1 MYVCVYNVYVHHA
14 LRSEQHSPE
23 GTLMIE
29 DQLAEGSLAEPIFSF
44 VHQCPVTAV
53 SDMQFDLTA
62 ASQCLSEARATCT
75 VTLPEPVLLSLI
87 TRLIWLD
94 TGRAGQTVK

>member
-1 MYVCVYNVYVHHA
+1 MYVYDVYVHHA

-29 DQLAEGSLAEPIFSF
+29 EQLAEGSLAEPIFSF

-53 SDMQFDLTA
+53 STCDLTA